1 MPKAL
6 CISGAVVAVLL
17 VLLFGVDLAVGF
29 PFARVS
35 ILMDAGAVLCAAIL
49 GFLGWTTLRQQRK

>member
-17 VLLFGVDLAVGF
+17 LLLFGTDLASGF

-35 ILMDAGAVLCAAIL
+35 ILMDVGVMLSAAIL
-49 GFLGWTTLRQQRK
+49 GFLGWMTFQQQR